1 VFGGELSRAA
11 LKAGASELNANNPV
25 WCISLLGGFIP
36 NFAYCSYLLTRNS
49 GWKLFSPEKSRID
62 WFLAF
67 TMDLMWLSGVAIYG
81 MSVQRLGRLGASI
94 GWALIQSTAIIAG
107 NLSGFTAGE
116 WRGTGERAKRTMG
129 WGLSALIVGIVV
141 IGWSA
146 AL

>member
-1 VFGGELSRAA
+1 MPTIRSGVSR
-11 LKAGASELNANNPV
+11 
-25 WCISLLGGFIP
+25 SLADSYP

-67 TMDLMWLSGVAIYG
+67 TMGLMWLSGVAIYG
-81 MSVQRLGRLGASI
+81 MSVQRLGKLGASI

-107 NLSGFTAGE
+107 NLSGFIAGE

-129 WGLSALIVGIVV
+129 WGLCALIVEIVV
-141 IGWSA
+141 VGWSA